1 MTKLIGG
8 TISDTPI
15 KNIGDGS
22 AFFAGGGG
30 AETDP
35 LFSNVELLLMPEAG
49 DASILD
55 KSSNARTVTN
65 TGPVSIVSDVNSPT
79 GYAMDFGTESDLYH
93 LTFSDDAGLKPGT
106 GDFCIEAIVS
116 CTGTVS
122 GANCLTG
129 SRVSN
134 LGGGSFQFG
143 WFYSTTLGPYC
154 YFDVLPNMIAPN
166 NNGSVSTSNSGVT
179 WNPGGYHHWAWS
191 RSGSTNRFFSDGYEE
206 VTMTNSSDVGAT
218 NWTSFHIGMWSRPS
232 FRVFAGK
239 VAMFRLT
246 IGAARYTSNFSPF
259 PLFPKI

>member
-22 AFFAGGGG
+22 AFFAGGG

-65 TGPVSIVSDVNSPT
+65 TGTVSIVSDVNTPT
-79 GYAMDFGTESDLYH
+79 GYAMDFGTESNLYY

-106 GDFCIEAIVS
+106 GDFCIEAIIS

-129 SRVSN
+129 ASVS
-134 LGGGSFQFG
+134 GSTGGSFNFG
-143 WFYSTTLGPYC
+143 WFYSTALGPWFYL
-154 YFDVLPNMIAPN
+154 DQLPRLEAPCN
-166 NNGSVSTSNSGVT
+166 DADVSTSNSGVT

-191 RSGSTNRFFSDGYEE
+191 RSGSTNRIFCDGYEE
-206 VTMTNSSDVGAT
+206 DTVTNSRDVGAT
-218 NWTSFHIGMWSRPS
+218 NWTAFHIGMWSLPS
-232 FRVFAGK
+232 TRVFAGR

-259 PLFPKI
+259 SLFPKS

>member
-1 MTKLIGG
+1 MTARSYLGIG
-8 TISDTPI
+8 TAPP
-15 KNIGDGS
+15 
-22 AFFAGGGG
+22 AGG
-30 AETDP
+30 ETDS
-35 LFSNVELLLMPEAG
+35 LFNNVELLLMPEEG

-65 TGPVSIVSDVNSPT
+65 TGPVSIVSDAASPT

-129 SRVSN
+129 SQVSN

-143 WFYSTTLGPYC
+143 WFYSTTAGPYC

-206 VTMTNSSDVGAT
+206 VTMTNSSDVGAA

-259 PLFPKI
+259 NLFPKS